1 MTGAKEWTQT
11 RLVPNAVSLHLIE
24 AKESRIPKIKHDG
37 LNKYGM
43 SRRLFPEEII
53 AIENFQNAKKKQKI
67 SEGTTISAED
77 IAVNKLAKTT
87 YIYIYIYILYIYIY
101 THIYV

>member
-53 AIENFQNAKKKQKI
+53 AIENFQSKGVLFGVMKSIVFFVDLKK
-67 SEGTTISAED
+67 TVT
-77 IAVNKLAKTT
+77 VKLFCLRT
-87 YIYIYIYILYIYIY
+87 
-101 THIYV
+101 